1 MTTREL
7 QRTAVGVFEDRTKAQ
22 HAISEL
28 KRMGFTD
35 QQIGVASQGEH
46 KDELVHA
53 NHDEKGNHAGA
64 GAAAGVA
71 GGLGVGALWGLGI
84 IAGVLPAIGP
94 VIAGGVLASI
104 AASAAAGAAAG
115 GLVGALVGLG
125 IPNEE
130 AEYYESEFRQ
140 GRTIVTV
147 QTGDRFDEVR
157 SVMRRFGAYD
167 MSNRHEP
174 RETTAAPIMQNRT
187 AATQDR
193 ASLGNRANLNASER
207 DSTHM
212 ELREERLT
220 PHKETTSAGEV
231 HVRKEVVTERQT
243 IEVPV
248 EREEVVIERRPTAP
262 HHATGSIGA
271 PEEIRIPVKEEHAT
285 VQKETVSMGEVD
297 VKKRTVRSVERVED
311 TVQKERLRVEKEG
324 QANVRDASCD
334 TDLRD
339 NNNRS

>member
-1 MTTREL
+1 MTTRDM

-22 HAISEL
+22 HAIQEL

-46 KDELVHA
+46 KNELVHA
-53 NHDEKGNHAGA
+53 NHDEHGNHAGA

-115 GLVGALVGLG
+115 GLVGALVGMG
-125 IPNEE
+125 VPNDE
-130 AEYYESEFRQ
+130 AEYYENEFRQ

-147 QTGDRFDEVR
+147 QSGDRFDEVR
-157 SVMRRFGAYD
+157 GVMRRFGAYD
-167 MSNRHEP
+167 MSNRHEA

-193 ASLGNRANLNASER
+193 ASLGNRAGLATER

-220 PHKETTSAGEV
+220 PHKETTRQGEV

-243 IEVPV
+243 VEVPV
-248 EREEVVIERRPTAP
+248 EREEVVIERHPTAP
-262 HHATGSIGA
+262 HHATGAVGA
-271 PEEIRIPVKEEHAT
+271 TEEIRIPVKEEHAH
-285 VQKETVSMGEVD
+285 VEKETVSLGEVD
-297 VKKRTVRSVERVED
+297 VKKRTVRDVERVED
-311 TVQKERLRVEKEG
+311 TVRKEQLRVDTEG

-334 TDLRD
+334 TDLRGK
-339 NNNRS
+339 NNRS

>member
-1 MTTREL
+1 MTTRDM

-22 HAISEL
+22 HAIAEL

-46 KDELVHA
+46 SDQLVHA
-53 NHDEKGNHAGA
+53 HHDEHGNHAGA

-115 GLVGALVGLG
+115 GLVGALVGMG

-130 AEYYESEFRQ
+130 AEYYENEFRQ

-147 QTGDRFDEVR
+147 RADDRFDEVR
-157 SVMRRFGAYD
+157 GVMRRFGAYD
-167 MSNRHEP
+167 MSNRHER

-193 ASLGNRANLNASER
+193 ASLGNRANLATER

-220 PHKETTSAGEV
+220 PKKETTSAGEV
-231 HVRKEVVTERQT
+231 NIRKEVVTERQT

-248 EREEVVIERRPTAP
+248 EREEVVIERHPTAA
-262 HHATGSIGA
+262 HRASGTIGQT
-271 PEEIRIPVKEEHAT
+271 EEIRIPVKEEHAT

-297 VKKRTVRSVERVED
+297 VKKQTVRSVERVED
-311 TVQKERLRVEKEG
+311 TVKKERLRVDKEG
-324 QANVRDASCD
+324 TANVRDASCD

-339 NNNRS
+339 KTKRS

>member
-1 MTTREL
+1 MTTRDM

-22 HAISEL
+22 HAIAEL

-46 KDELVHA
+46 GNELVHA
-53 NHDEKGNHAGA
+53 HHDEKGNHAGA

-115 GLVGALVGLG
+115 GLVGALVGMG
-125 IPNEE
+125 IPDDE
-130 AEYYESEFRQ
+130 AEYYENEFRQ

-147 QTGDRFDEVR
+147 RADERFDEVR
-157 SVMRRFGAYD
+157 GVMRRFGAYD
-167 MSNRHEP
+167 MSNRNESRP
-174 RETTAAPIMQNRT
+174 ASANVMQNR
-187 AATQDR
+187 AAVTQDR
-193 ASLGNRANLNASER
+193 TTLGNRGNLNATER

-220 PHKETTSAGEV
+220 PQKETTRAGEV
-231 HVRKEVVTERQT
+231 NVRKEVVTERQT

-248 EREEVVIERRPTAP
+248 EREEVVIERHPTAA
-262 HHATGSIGA
+262 HRASGVIGET
-271 PEEIRIPVKEEHAT
+271 EEIRIPVKEEHAT

-311 TVQKERLRVEKEG
+311 TVKKERLRVDKEG
-324 QANVRDASCD
+324 SPNVRDASCD

-339 NNNRS
+339 KTNRS